1 MYYTGQSK
9 TKSQSPNMLMGI
21 WQPRTSGTNMK
32 AWAKYLIIWQH
43 TLRRGAGGGWRN
55 RKRFCC
61 QFLSKNDGMR
71 SEGLFVRTRVFI
83 YIEIGW

>member
-1 MYYTGQSK
+1 
-9 TKSQSPNMLMGI
+9 MGI

-43 TLRRGAGGGWRN
+43 MLRTEGGWRN

-61 QFLSKNDGMR
+61 QFLLKNDGMKC
-71 SEGLFVRTRVFI
+71 EELFVHPRVFI